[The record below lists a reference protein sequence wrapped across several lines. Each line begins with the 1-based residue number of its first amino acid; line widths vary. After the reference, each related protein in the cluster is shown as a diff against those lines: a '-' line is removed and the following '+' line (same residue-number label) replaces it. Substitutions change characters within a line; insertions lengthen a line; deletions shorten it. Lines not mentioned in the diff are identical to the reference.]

1 MRNYLKLVDFELGRF
16 MRLYFMLIAITVV
29 SQITGVIVVAKHY
42 MKEVNES
49 LSGNF
54 QSVDMFIEQ
63 NGVISLTNVTQT
75 LWFVGPITLCVVSL
89 LIYVFFIWYRDWFGK
104 NTFIY
109 RLLMLPT
116 ERLNVYLSKAS
127 AIFLMVLGLIS
138 IQIVLIPI
146 ERMVLKWLVPTDFR
160 IDVSIKDAIRS
171 LDYLEIMIPNT
182 FIDLLFNFGIG
193 FMAVFVAFTVVLFER
208 SYRVKGILLGVL
220 YVFVSFV
227 ILFSPVLIDA
237 FILNEWF
244 YPGELFILEVIA
256 GVIVTAIAIWTGK
269 YLLDHKIRV

>member
-1 MRNYLKLVDFELGRF
+1 MKIYL
-16 MRLYFMLIAITVV
+16 MLIGITIV
-29 SQITGVIVVAKHY
+29 SQIVGVILVAKHY
-42 MKEVNES
+42 MKEANEA
-49 LSGNF
+49 LSGLIT
-54 QSVDMFIEQ
+54 VDAFLEQ
-63 NGVISLTNVTQT
+63 NGAISLTNVMQT
-75 LWFVGPITLCVVSL
+75 LWFIGPIALCVVSL

-116 ERLNVYLSKAS
+116 ERLNVYLAKAS

-138 IQIVLIPI
+138 IQLVLIPI
-146 ERMVLKWLVPTDFR
+146 ERTVLKWLVPLDFR

-182 FIDLLFNFGIG
+182 FIDLMFNFGIG
-193 FMAVFVAFTVVLFER
+193 FMGVFVAFTVVLFER
-208 SYRVKGILLGVL
+208 SYRVKGILFGAL